1 MHPEDALMKS
11 QNFEFLRPKH
21 PELADLGGFAEAYA
35 RPDPAGALV
44 KLRSLIEN
52 VVAIIY
58 ETYRL
63 PRPYTDS
70 IYDLLSETPFRA
82 AVPDVVLGK
91 LHSIRIAGNKAA
103 HRTAPSAQVAL
114 QGLHD
119 AFDVAQW
126 VFLRIDGGP
135 RAECPTYRE
144 PPAEAAADSAAL
156 QNEKKEA
163 LDKLARQE
171 AQLLQVLADLEEER
185 RKREAAEKFVE
196 HTSEQLEALR
206 AEGQKAAN
214 VLHLSE
220 EATRHRLIDQA
231 LIEAGWDVGPKGRN
245 TDQVRQEVQFS
256 TMPTES
262 REGYADYVLYGD
274 DGKPLAVVEAKKTAK
289 DARLGAEQARIYATC
304 LEEETGQR
312 PGIFYTNGIDIY
324 IWDDAQGYTPR
335 KVYGFYSKDSLEYL
349 LQKRREKRPLAAMA
363 PNLDIAGRIY
373 QLEAI
378 KRVSER
384 FEQKFRRAL
393 LVQAT
398 GTGKTRVAISLCDML
413 TEAGWAKRILFLCD
427 RRELRKQA
435 NNVFKEYLP
444 GAPRVIVDSTT
455 SSDRNKRVYL
465 ATYPAMMKCYETFDV
480 GFFDLIIFDESHR
493 SIYKKYRELSL
504 YFDALQVGLTA
515 TPLKYADRDTFRLF
529 QCEHNDPTSNY
540 TYDEA
545 LSSIPP
551 YLVPFRVREYP
562 SQFREGGFKYS
573 AMSTA
578 QRAELEEQEDQ
589 PEAVEYEPGQLD
601 REVFNKGTSRV
612 VLQSLMSE
620 GIRDAT
626 GSRVGKTIVFA
637 KSHVHAVH
645 LAELFQE
652 MYPQYGGT
660 FCRVIDNQESRAD
673 QLIDNFKVK
682 DSDPVIAIS
691 VDMLDTGIDVPE
703 VVNLVFA
710 KAVKTPTKFWQMI
723 GRGTRLCKGLFGF
736 GPGKDKTE
744 FLIFDHGK
752 NFWFFEEKYKEK
764 QSSPQKSLLQHLFEA
779 RMAVAQAAL
788 DTMDDAVFQGTV
800 DLLVKDVRDAMD
812 SKGIDV
818 RDKRKELELLS
829 NRDTVAQFAA
839 ATQADLLSIAAPLMQ
854 WRNIRGD
861 EDAYRFD
868 LLVARLEEAT
878 LKGSPRTA
886 DHKAA
891 VEDAV
896 ALLMKNQNPVKAKA
910 AAIQSVQSKAFW
922 ATVTAPKLEHIRTE
936 LRGIMK
942 YQAQPKPSRLA
953 PTTYDVA
960 DNVVGVD
967 HTPKLDGL
975 DLIEYRHRVEKVLR
989 DHFVNDPTLQ
999 RIRDGKAV
1007 HDDDLEALAKL
1018 VLEVDDKAN
1027 LKHLIQPETKQ
1038 SLADVLRGLVGLN
1051 AEAVDEAF
1059 TSFVHK
1065 HPRLS
1070 AQQLRFLQLLKNH
1083 IAQNGGIEL
1092 ERLYEAPFTTLHAS
1106 GIDGVFTEKGQ
1117 VDEILVILQAFQP
1130 RKASPSSPP
1139 PESKRA

>member
-1 MHPEDALMKS
+1 MYPEDALMKS
-11 QNFEFLRPKH
+11 QNFEFLRRKH
-21 PELADLGGFAEAYA
+21 PELADLGGFAEGYA
-35 RPDPAGALV
+35 RPDPASALV
-44 KLRSLIEN
+44 KLRSFIEN
-52 VVAIIY
+52 AVAIIY

-70 IYDLLSETPFRA
+70 IFDLMNETAFRGS
-82 AVPDVVLGK
+82 VPDVVLGK
-91 LHSIRIAGNKAA
+91 LHFIRKLGNQAA
-103 HRTAPSAQVAL
+103 HREAPSAQVAL

-119 AFDVAQW
+119 AFDIGQW
-126 VFLRIDGGP
+126 LFLRIDAGQ
-135 RAECPTYRE
+135 RADCPTYKE
-144 PPAEAAADSAAL
+144 PAAVATPDSAAL
-156 QNEKKEA
+156 QKEKKEA
-163 LDKLARQE
+163 LEKLAQQE
-171 AQLLQVLADLEEER
+171 AQLQSALAAVEEER
-185 RKREAAEKFVE
+185 RKREAAEQSVARTQE
-196 HTSEQLEALR
+196 ELDALR
-206 AEGQKAAN
+206 TEGQNAAN
-214 VLHLSE
+214 ILHLSE
-220 EATRHRLIDQA
+220 EATRHRLIDQG
-231 LIEAGWDVGPKGRN
+231 LIEAGWDVGPRGKS
-245 TDQVRQEVQFS
+245 TEQVRQEVQLS

-274 DGKPLAVVEAKKTAK
+274 DGKPLAVIEAKKTVK

-312 PGIFYTNGIDIY
+312 PVIFYTNGIDIY

-349 LQKRREKRPLAAMA
+349 LQKRRDKKPLATVA
-363 PNLDIAGRIY
+363 PNLTIVERMY

-398 GTGKTRVAISLCDML
+398 GTGKTRVAISLCDLL

-435 NNVFKEYLP
+435 SNAFKEHLP
-444 GAPRVIVDSTT
+444 GAPRVVVDSTT

-480 GFFDLIIFDESHR
+480 GFFDLVIYDESHR
-493 SIYKKYRELSL
+493 SIYKRYRELVT

-515 TPLKYADRDTFRLF
+515 TPLKYADRDTFKLF
-529 QCEHNDPTSNY
+529 GCEHNDPTSNY

-545 LSSIPP
+545 ISSTPP
-551 YLVPFRVREYP
+551 YLVPFRVREYQ
-562 SQFREGGFKYS
+562 SEFREGGFKYS
-573 AMSTA
+573 QMNGA
-578 QRAELEEQEDQ
+578 QRLELEDQEDQ
-589 PEAVEYEPGQLD
+589 PQTVEYEPGQLD
-601 REVFNKGTSRV
+601 RDVFNKGTSRV

-626 GSRVGKTIVFA
+626 GSRLGKTIVFA
-637 KSHVHAVH
+637 KSHLHAVH

-673 QLIDNFKVK
+673 QLIDDFKSK

-723 GRGTRLCKGLFGF
+723 GRGTRLCRNLFGF

-744 FLIFDHGK
+744 FLIFDHGR

-764 QSSPQKSLLQHLFEA
+764 QPAPQKSLLQHLFEA
-779 RMAVAQAAL
+779 RIAVAQAAL
-788 DTMDDAVFQGTV
+788 DTMDDRVFQGTV
-800 DLLVKDVRDAMD
+800 DLLVKDIRGAMD

-839 ATQADLLSIAAPLMQ
+839 STKADLLSIAAPLMQ

-861 EDAYRFD
+861 EDAYKFD
-868 LLVARLEEAT
+868 LLVTRLEEAA
-878 LKGSPRTA
+878 LKSSPRVA
-886 DHKAA
+886 DLKAA
-891 VEDAV
+891 VEDEV
-896 ALLMKNQNPVKAKA
+896 ALLMRNQNPVKAKA
-910 AAIQSVQSKAFW
+910 AAIKAVESKAFW
-922 ATVTAPKLEHIRTE
+922 ATITAPKLEDIRNE

-942 YQAQPKPSRLA
+942 YQSQPNPGRLA
-953 PTTYDVA
+953 PMVYDVA
-960 DNVVGVD
+960 EHVVGVD
-967 HTPKLDGL
+967 YTPRLDGL
-975 DLIEYRHRVEKVLR
+975 DLIEYRHRVEKVLH
-989 DHFVNDPTLQ
+989 DHFMNDPTLQ
-999 RIRDGKAV
+999 RIRAGKAV
-1007 HDDDLEALAKL
+1007 RDDDLERLAKL
-1018 VLEVDDKAN
+1018 VLQVDDKAN
-1027 LKHLIQPETKQ
+1027 LKHLIQPDTKQ
-1038 SLADVLRGLVGLN
+1038 SLADVLRGLVGLD
-1051 AEAVDEAF
+1051 AEAVDAAF
-1059 TSFVHK
+1059 TTFVHK
-1065 HPRLS
+1065 HLHLT

-1092 ERLYEAPFTTLHAS
+1092 ERLYEPPFTNLHAS

-1117 VDEILVILQAFQP
+1117 VDEILVILEAFQP
-1130 RKASPSSPP
+1130 RKAAPSNPP